1 MRNKYFLKTPSI
13 NILEKPRKNSNISSQ
28 IIYGENFKIL
38 GVNREYFKIKC
49 LYDGYIGFI
58 KKIKKFNYFKPT
70 HKINVL
76 KSRIYLGRKKKRT
89 NKFLPLASKIEILD
103 REKSFIMFEK
113 DKWLRSKEICI
124 LSRKNKNYSKIFKYF
139 LNCKYKWGGKTFEG
153 IDCSALLQIFF
164 NLNNEYFPRDTVNQ
178 VEVKKGVLLKK
189 KFQKGDIIFWKGHV
203 AMCINSKNLIHAY
216 GPRKKVVVMP
226 IKKTIS
232 LIKKTAKLE
241 VKKIIRI

>member
-58 KKIKKFNYFKPT
+58 KKIKKSNYFKPT

-76 KSRIYLGRKKKRT
+76 KSRIYLGKKKKRT

-103 REKSFIMFEK
+103 KEKNFVMFEK
-113 DKWLRSKEICI
+113 DKWLKSKEICE
-124 LSRKNKNYSKIFKYF
+124 LSKKNRNYSKIFKYF

-178 VEVKKGVLLKK
+178 VEVKEGVLFKK
-189 KFQKGDIIFWKGHV
+189 KFKKGDIIFWKGHV

-216 GPRKKVVVMP
+216 GPRKKVVLMP

-241 VKKIIRI
+241 VKKVIRI

>member
-1 MRNKYFLKTPSI
+1 MQNKFFLRTPSI
-13 NILEKPRKNSNISSQ
+13 NILEKPRKNSVINSQ

-38 GVNREYFKIKC
+38 ETNKEYFKIKC

-70 HKINVL
+70 HKIKVL

-103 REKSFIMFEK
+103 KEKNFIMFEK
-113 DKWLRSKEICI
+113 DKWLKSKEICE
-124 LSRKNKNYSKIFKYF
+124 LSKKNKNYSKIFKYF

-153 IDCSALLQIFF
+153 IDCSALLQIFYNF
-164 NLNNEYFPRDTVNQ
+164 NNKYFPRDTVEQ
-178 VEVKKGVLLKK
+178 VKVKKGVLKK

-203 AMCINSKNLIHAY
+203 AMCVNSKDLIHAY
-216 GPRKKVVVMP
+216 GPRKKVVIMP

-232 LIKKTAKLE
+232 LINKTAKLE

>member
-1 MRNKYFLKTPSI
+1 MQNKYVLRTPSI

-28 IIYGENFKIL
+28 IIYGESFKIL
-38 GVNREYFKIKC
+38 GLYKEYFKIKC
-49 LYDGYIGFI
+49 LYDGYTGFI

-124 LSRKNKNYSKIFKYF
+124 LSKKNKNYSKIFKYF

-164 NLNNEYFPRDTVNQ
+164 NLNNEYFPRDTINQ
-178 VEVKKGVLLKK
+178 VKVKKGVLLKK
-189 KFQKGDIIFWKGHV
+189 KFKKGDIIFWKGHV

-241 VKKIIRI
+241 VKKVIRI